1 MDMESVRDYTKENR
15 RVKEA
20 IEKENDFLKDEV
32 LEHGADTN
40 DDLETT
46 KTNTE
51 HSFENKWMRRVYKV
65 SLILYDIL

>member
-51 HSFENKWMRRVYKV
+51 HSFENK
-65 SLILYDIL
+65 